1 MKKIA
6 FIFPGQGAQYPG
18 MGKPLYDSEKEI
30 FDMAEKI
37 RPGTLHSCFEGS
49 AEELKDTAVT
59 QPCLYTVELAA
70 AESLMKA
77 GVMPDALAGFS
88 LGEVVAL
95 AVGGAYTY
103 EEGFEIVRKRGE
115 LMAKTTE
122 KVKTGMIAVLK
133 LENEEVERV
142 CALHE
147 GVYPVNYNCPGQVT
161 VAGLTDSLERAKADF
176 IAAGGRVIPLA
187 VSGGFHAPFMSEAAK
202 AFGEFLAGR
211 EIGVL
216 ERPVWSDRTAERYG
230 DDVWQLMEEQ
240 IDHPVLWDRLIRGM
254 GETGINAFVEIGPGQ
269 TLSKFVKKILPDA
282 ATYHAETP
290 EEIAAVAKEL
300 A

>member
-1 MKKIA
+1 MEKIA

-18 MGKPLYDSEKEI
+18 MGKPLYDSEKDI
-30 FDMAEKI
+30 FDMAEKL
-37 RPGTLHSCFEGS
+37 RPGTLRSCFEGT
-49 AEELKDTAVT
+49 AEELRDTAVT
-59 QPCLYTVELAA
+59 QPCLYTTELAA

-77 GVMPDALAGFS
+77 GVLPDALAGFS

-95 AVGGAYTY
+95 AVGGAYAY
-103 EEGFEIVRKRGE
+103 DEGFEIVCKRAE

-161 VAGLTDSLERAKADF
+161 VAGLTESLERAKADF
-176 IAAGGRVIPLA
+176 TAAGGRVIPLA
-187 VSGGFHAPFMSEAAK
+187 FSGGFHAPFMSEAAK

-216 ERPVWSDRTAERYG
+216 ERPVWSNRTAERYG

-240 IDHPVLWDRLIRGM
+240 IDHPVLWEKLIRNMSENGVNVF
-254 GETGINAFVEIGPGQ
+254 IEIGPGQ
-269 TLSKFVKKILPDA
+269 TLTKFVKKIIPTA
-282 ATYHAETP
+282 KTYHAETP